1 MERILSNLKTW
12 ALAAT
17 ALLAMANGPAGE
29 DDFDTLVAA
38 ERRFAADAAA
48 QGITPAFR
56 AHVAPDGMLISP
68 APHPAPPELAA
79 RTDPPGARLEWQPE
93 AAGIARSGDLGFT
106 TGPYVMR
113 IGDRVVHGQFFTIWR
128 RSPDGKWRWLIDS
141 GSGPFGRGEVAMPA
155 RVARIGTSAASPGG
169 EDLAAVEQRLD
180 ADVVAIGG
188 FLAADGRVL
197 RPGGP
202 PAIGEAGI
210 ALAARGPK
218 GVGKRLGGGQSS
230 AGDLAYSYGR
240 VDAAG
245 GPLIGHYVRVWQR
258 EAAGWRLLVD
268 QFAPLPPGPDAKAGE
283 AVQPTPGSSKS
294 TTSPS
299 SQTLG

>member
-1 MERILSNLKTW
+1 LSNLKTW

-17 ALLAMANGPAGE
+17 ALLTIANGPASE
-29 DDFDTLVAA
+29 DDFDTLIAA

-56 AHVAPDGMLISP
+56 AHVAPEGLLISP
-68 APHPAPPELAA
+68 APRPAPPELA
-79 RTDPPGARLEWQPE
+79 TQIDPPGARLEWQPE

-106 TGPYVMR
+106 TGPYVMH
-113 IGDRVVHGQFFTIWR
+113 IGDRVAHGQFFTIWR

-141 GSGPFGRGEVAMPA
+141 GSGPFGRGEVAMP
-155 RVARIGTSAASPGG
+155 VQVERIGTGAAVAGG
-169 EDLAAVEQRLD
+169 EDLATVEQRLD
-180 ADVVAIGG
+180 ADVTAIGG

-197 RPGGP
+197 RSGGP
-202 PAIGEAGI
+202 AAIGDAGI

-245 GPLIGHYVRVWQR
+245 DTLIGHYVRVWQH

-268 QFAPLPPGPDAKAGE
+268 QFAPLPPRPKARAGE